1 MTPDENLQELQTQNT
16 ESPAPQKHRLPTIH
30 SAIPA
35 VLINITTLAIAALCF
50 FGWYD
55 NQKPILIQS
64 GYDQGY
70 SEGYDIGHQNGYDAG
85 NSYGYDKG
93 KSDGY
98 DAGYSAGKKKAYT
111 SAYEDGKTAGYNQG
125 YSIGEQHGKEEA
137 SKESYN
143 EGYEAGKKDG
153 YNSGYSAGQSSVQ
166 SYSAPTSSETTNSA
180 SVTTD
185 SYTVYV
191 TKTGSKYHRA
201 GCSYLRK
208 SSMAMDLSEA
218 RKYYTPCSRCN
229 PPS

>member
-16 ESPAPQKHRLPTIH
+16 ESPAPQKLGYLLSV

-35 VLINITTLAIAALCF
+35 VSIKYYNACYRRSLFLWLVLITKAYSNSI
-50 FGWYD
+50 
-55 NQKPILIQS
+55 

-125 YSIGEQHGKEEA
+125 YSIGEQHGKEET

-180 SVTTD
+180 SVITD

-208 SSMAMDLSEA
+208 SDMAMDLIRSTKIHT
-218 RKYYTPCSRCN
+218 RCSRCN

>member
-16 ESPAPQKHRLPTIH
+16 ESPAPQKHRLPTIR
-30 SAIPA
+30 SAIPT

-64 GYDQGY
+64 GYD
-70 SEGYDIGHQNGYDAG
+70 
-85 NSYGYDKG
+85 
-93 KSDGY
+93 
-98 DAGYSAGKKKAYT
+98 
-111 SAYEDGKTAGYNQG
+111 QG

-180 SVTTD
+180 SVITD